1 MNKAFRVRTIKK
13 IYDGNIHCVRL
24 YYFLVL
30 NINNEARAKAGSN
43 FFCCFLRL
51 GEFGLVPFSTRRFS
65 FKIFLF
71 RLILVE
77 TFNTKFY

>member
-1 MNKAFRVRTIKK
+1 
-13 IYDGNIHCVRL
+13 
-24 YYFLVL
+24 
-30 NINNEARAKAGSN
+30 
-43 FFCCFLRL
+43 
-51 GEFGLVPFSTRRFS
+51 LVPFSTRRFS